1 MATRFAEPTEQIATQ
16 SVIDAGGLMQITL
29 SLGVVLGFIFL
40 IAWLLRRMRQVSGVS
55 RGNLRVIDEVMLGAR
70 ERVVTLETAGVRL
83 VLGVAEGRISLLHR
97 YSAPPKGEDSNEIE
111 GGVGTRL
118 PPRGPRWLQLLRQG
132 LGR

>member
-1 MATRFAEPTEQIATQ
+1 
-16 SVIDAGGLMQITL
+16 MQITL
-29 SLGVVLGFIFL
+29 SLAVVLGFIFL
-40 IAWLLRRMRQVSGVS
+40 IGWLLRRMRQVSGVS

-97 YSAPPKGEDSNEIE
+97 YSSPPKGETSNEIDNTAL
-111 GGVGTRL
+111 TRS
-118 PPRGPRWLQLLRQG
+118 PPRGPRWLQLLQQG